1 MGYGPWSSTTE
12 VLFKGGE
19 WANEPWEAVSVE
31 QIKLEA
37 PEVAELVTGK
47 SEKVYPGDPV
57 VGAETFCGSSTE
69 LEQIASSTIDLVI
82 PTLRFGGSWLIL
94 GFQISSKFGLG
105 WKSEKKQMNSSH

>member
-1 MGYGPWSSTTE
+1 MKHDKLAPAMSNSNFHPKNNVVEVGVFPPMGYGPWSSTTE

-47 SEKVYPGDPV
+47 SLRIARTHAPEP
-57 VGAETFCGSSTE
+57 
-69 LEQIASSTIDLVI
+69 EQIGRASWRERVC
-82 PTLRFGGSWLIL
+82 
-94 GFQISSKFGLG
+94 QYV
-105 WKSEKKQMNSSH
+105 